1 MARRPAAA
9 ADPLPAALRV
19 DVDRAGYYPDLVA
32 DVVGV
37 ALAGEDVVAHLVHP
51 ETTFDSAE
59 VRRHVTVLALTPTRL
74 VVAHADD
81 HGPDASV
88 GSAYAAASTEA
99 VPLHQVRSVVLS
111 HVVAEPERY
120 RSGAGAREVTL
131 TIGWGSVQRLDLEP
145 ASCSDPNCEADHGY
159 TGTSTADDIVVRVSA
174 EAEGDDAVRAALGFA
189 RSLSAA
195 TGPAR
200 APAGFPER

>member
-1 MARRPAAA
+1 MARRPADT
-9 ADPLPAALRV
+9 DPLPTALRV
-19 DVDRAGYYPDLVA
+19 AVERAGYFPDLVA

-37 ALAGEDVVAHLVHP
+37 ALAGEDVVSHLVHQ
-51 ETTFDSAE
+51 ETTFDSTE
-59 VRRHVTVLALTPTRL
+59 VRRHVTVLALTQTRL

-81 HGPDASV
+81 HGPDGSVPTTYAS
-88 GSAYAAASTEA
+88 ASTEA
-99 VPLHQVRSVVLS
+99 VPLHHVRSVVLS

-120 RSGAGAREVTL
+120 RPGAPARDVTL

-145 ASCSDPNCEADHGY
+145 AGCSDPDCEADHGY

-174 EAEGDDAVRAALGFA
+174 EAEGDDAVRAALDFA

-200 APAGFPER
+200 ASGR